1 MLAQVLKAC
10 FAPTQ
15 AQPARKIAQT
25 RMQRQR
31 IFPTTVNMSQV
42 HKFPYPVVDIDENS
56 DAAVVL
62 TRMETNENDD
72 NFALFRVVSCSLG
85 LLAPIGHYVSRLLF
99 PIDAPCY

>member
-1 MLAQVLKAC
+1 
-10 FAPTQ
+10 
-15 AQPARKIAQT
+15 
-25 RMQRQR
+25 
-31 IFPTTVNMSQV
+31 MSQV

-85 LLAPIGHYVSRLLF
+85 PLAPIGHYVSRLLF